1 MKIIVTSM
9 DFYKDLKSVIMQ
21 STIMNAN
28 HPEITIE

>member
-1 MKIIVTSM
+1 MKIIVTPM

-28 HPEITIE
+28 HPEIAVE

>member
-1 MKIIVTSM
+1 M

-28 HPEITIE
+28 HPEITIEWSEH